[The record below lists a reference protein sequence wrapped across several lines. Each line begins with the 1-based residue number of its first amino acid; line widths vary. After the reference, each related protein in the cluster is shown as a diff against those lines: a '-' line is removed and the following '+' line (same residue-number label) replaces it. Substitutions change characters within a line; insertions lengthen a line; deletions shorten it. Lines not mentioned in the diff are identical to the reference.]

1 MHFDS
6 KKLRA
11 LRKERDIRQLRI
23 ATMLRIPTRDY
34 QAIEL
39 AEIDPPEE
47 IVDKLCNY
55 FGVDK
60 NYFSKLEFG
69 LSENCF

>member
-1 MHFDS
+1 MTFNN

-11 LRKERDIRQLRI
+11 LRKERDIRQLRV
-23 ATMLRIPTRDY
+23 ATMLKIPTRDY

-39 AEIDPPEE
+39 AQIEPPKE

-55 FGVDK
+55 FGVDED
-60 NYFSKLEFG
+60 YFIAM
-69 LSENCF
+69 

>member
-1 MHFDS
+1 MRFDG

-11 LRKERDIRQLRI
+11 LRKERDIRQLRV

-39 AEIDPPEE
+39 AEIDPPQE
-47 IVDKLCNY
+47 IVEKLCSY

-60 NYFSKLEFG
+60 NYFNQLEQ
-69 LSENCF
+69 LEIKC

>member
-1 MHFDS
+1 MSFDS

-23 ATMLRIPTRDY
+23 ATVLRIPTRDY

-39 AEIDPPEE
+39 AEIEPPQE
-47 IVDKLCNY
+47 IVEKICSFFN
-55 FGVDK
+55 VDK
-60 NYFSKLEFG
+60 NYFYRVNNKIKI
-69 LSENCF
+69 NA

>member
-1 MHFDS
+1 MYFDS
-6 KKLRA
+6 KKLRN

-39 AEIDPPEE
+39 AEIEPPKE
-47 IVDKLCNY
+47 IVDKLCEY
-55 FGVDK
+55 FGVDE
-60 NYFSKLEFG
+60 NYFYKLE
-69 LSENCF
+69 LHI